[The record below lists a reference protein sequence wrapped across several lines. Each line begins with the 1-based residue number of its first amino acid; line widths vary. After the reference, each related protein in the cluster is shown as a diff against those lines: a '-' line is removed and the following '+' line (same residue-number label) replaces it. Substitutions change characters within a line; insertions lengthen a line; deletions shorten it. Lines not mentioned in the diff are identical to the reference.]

1 VYDEDDG
8 LQSDFL
14 GRVTIPGTELLRM
27 ALAHTDW
34 AKASGLAPRFSGNAM
49 LTTTGIEHYT
59 GGSASTLQCSVLTVQ
74 YYLNFLCDLDTT
86 LL

>member
-27 ALAHTDW
+27 TLAHTDW
-34 AKASGLAPRFSGNAM
+34 AKASGLAARFSGIVSYYYK
-49 LTTTGIEHYT
+49 L
-59 GGSASTLQCSVLTVQ
+59 VL
-74 YYLNFLCDLDTT
+74 
-86 LL
+86 